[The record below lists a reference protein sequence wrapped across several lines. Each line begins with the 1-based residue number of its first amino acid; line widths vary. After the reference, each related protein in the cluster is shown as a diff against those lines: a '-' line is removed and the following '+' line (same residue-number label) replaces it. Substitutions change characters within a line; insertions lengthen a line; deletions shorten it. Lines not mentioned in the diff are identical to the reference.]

1 MSALQLQAFDAGF
14 ALVDCG
20 TIATKIGNPRFIL
33 KRMSDEAVFHYGT
46 AAQVRKALKGDF

>member
-1 MSALQLQAFDAGF
+1 MSALQLQAFNAGF

-33 KRMSDEAVFHYGT
+33 KRMSDQAVFHYGT